1 MVAEGVLEG
10 DMKFTLHMTQRH
22 HDALRK
28 HLFPGDQKEAV
39 ALLLCGRRAGAE
51 HHVMTVFRVV
61 PIPHEL
67 CDRHTDRVSWP
78 TELVDAL
85 IGEAYGRGL
94 AIVKV
99 HSHSTDYRKFS
110 PTDDASDQVLFA
122 SIASL
127 LDDSLPHASLIMLP
141 DGELFGRILSED
153 AKIIAPLASVM
164 AVGDDIHIWTERRLS
179 QGSFALRHA
188 QAFGSGTTDLLRSM
202 SVAIVGCSGTG
213 SFVAEQLARLGVGRL
228 VLVDP
233 DVTEEKNLNRIVNS
247 GKEDA
252 YLARPKVQVLASA
265 IARMGLDQEVIA
277 LQKTLLTSEAVKA
290 VAECDMAFGCM
301 DGAEGRHVLNRIA
314 TFYLLPYFD
323 VGVRLEADGA
333 GGIESIAGA
342 VHYIQPGG
350 SSLLSRE
357 VYTMA
362 RVDAESLRRTDP
374 EMYRRLIR
382 EGYLRGAEED
392 RPAVVSV
399 NAFFASLVVNE
410 FLARLHPYRNS
421 QNKNYAYVG
430 VNFSEM
436 QFYTEP
442 ETTPCPLLEEHVG
455 KGDVVPL
462 LERASLS

>member
-10 DMKFTLHMTQRH
+10 DMKFTLHLSQQH
-22 HDALRK
+22 HDALRT
-28 HLFPGDQKEAV
+28 HLFPGDGKEAV
-39 ALLLCGRRAGAE
+39 ALLLCGRRAGPE
-51 HHVMTVFRVV
+51 HHVLTVFRVV
-61 PIPHEL
+61 PIPHEV
-67 CDRHTDRVSWP
+67 CDRQADRVSWP

-85 IGEAYGRGL
+85 IGEAYGLGL

-99 HSHSTDYRKFS
+99 HSHSTDCREFS
-110 PTDDASDQVLFA
+110 PTDDESDQVLFA
-122 SIASL
+122 SIVSL

-141 DGELFGRILSED
+141 DGEIFGRVLGKD
-153 AKIIAPLASVM
+153 GKVVTPLASIM

-179 QGSFALRHA
+179 QGSFAQRHV
-188 QAFGSGTTDLLRSM
+188 QAFGSGTTDLLRTI

-233 DVTEEKNLNRIVNS
+233 DVVEEKNLNRIVNS

-277 LQKTLLTSEAVKA
+277 LQKTLLTPEAVKA
-290 VAECDMAFGCM
+290 VAECDVAFGCM
-301 DGAEGRHVLNRIA
+301 DGVEGRHVLNRIA

-323 VGVRLEADGA
+323 VGVRLDADGA

-357 VYTMA
+357 VYSMA

-374 EMYRRLIR
+374 EMYRRLVR
-382 EGYLRGAEED
+382 EGYLRGVDEA

-399 NAFFASLVVNE
+399 NAFFASLAVNE
-410 FLARLHPYRNS
+410 FLARLHPYRNA
-421 QNKNYAYVG
+421 QNKNYAYVA

-442 ETTPCPLLEEHVG
+442 ETAPCPLLEKHVG
-455 KGDVVPL
+455 RGDVVPL